1 MKKIIRKFYYSYTE
15 MKNVR
20 SLVALSLL
28 VALQL
33 VLSFFRIDILPT
45 LRLSF
50 AFVAI
55 FLMGTMY
62 GPVAAGLGAGMGDII
77 GYIIKPTG
85 PYFFGFTF
93 NAILGGVI
101 VGLFM
106 YRSKLSLWRVIGA
119 RACITVFVNLVLN
132 TWWLS
137 IIGGKAFMALLIP
150 RVAKNFIMLPIEIIV
165 VWCLLKALDGKL
177 RTSHI

>member
-1 MKKIIRKFYYSYTE
+1 MKKIIEKFYYSYKE
-15 MKNVR
+15 IKNVR
-20 SLVALSLL
+20 SLVTLSLL

-33 VLSFFRIDILPT
+33 ILSFFRIDILPT
-45 LRLSF
+45 LRFSF
-50 AFVAI
+50 SFIAI

-62 GPVAAGLGAGMGDII
+62 GPVAAGIGAGIGDIVV
-77 GYIIKPTG
+77 YIMKPTG

-93 NAILGGVI
+93 NAILGGII

-119 RACITVFVNLVLN
+119 RTCITLFVNLILN
-132 TWWLS
+132 TLWLS
-137 IIGGKAFMALLIP
+137 LIGGKAFMALLIP
-150 RVAKNFIMLPIEIIV
+150 RIVKNIVMLPIEIIV

-177 RTSHI
+177 KVN